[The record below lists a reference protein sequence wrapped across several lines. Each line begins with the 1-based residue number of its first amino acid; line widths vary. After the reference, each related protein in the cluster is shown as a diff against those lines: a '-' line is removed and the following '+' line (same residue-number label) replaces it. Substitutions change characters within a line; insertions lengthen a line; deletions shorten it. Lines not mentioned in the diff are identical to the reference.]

1 MTNLNILFKSGSG
14 QRSWVADTRAVDE
27 ERGVPFRLLP
37 IAGAVLLAHVG
48 LFALLVTQTSN
59 KDITL
64 ANTTPPASVRVTM
77 VAPPPPPEPPPAVVP
92 QPPTPQILTS
102 ENAERTIA
110 QEKPKPKVEP
120 PPEPKPK
127 PKPTPKPKPKPKP
140 APPVPPPPKVEPT
153 PEPTVATPP
162 PTVAQTASN
171 DTKMMDLPS
180 AGPKDVQTIGC
191 RVPAPEYPRKARR
204 MKLEGSVLVR
214 LVIDNKGQVQSANI
228 ARSSGNQELDEAARK
243 AVMAASCTPYMENG
257 RAISVRAA
265 QPVSFRLNR

>member
-1 MTNLNILFKSGSG
+1 MTNLNVLFKSGSG
-14 QRSWVADTRAVDE
+14 QRSWVADTRAVSE
-27 ERGVPFRLLP
+27 ERGIPFRLLP
-37 IAGAVLLAHVG
+37 IAGAVLLAHIG

-64 ANTTPPASVRVTM
+64 ANTAPPASIRVTM
-77 VAPPPPPEPPPAVVP
+77 VAPPPPPEPPVAVAP

-120 PPEPKPK
+120 PPEPKL
-127 PKPTPKPKPKPKP
+127 KPKPKPKP
-140 APPVPPPPKVEPT
+140 APPVPPQPKVEPT
-153 PEPTVATPP
+153 PEPPAATPP
-162 PTVAQTASN
+162 PPLAQAGST
-171 DTKMMDLPS
+171 DKKMMDLPS